1 MEPNVLLTI
10 EGQQWRVDDK
20 PQSIRLIT
28 EGNLF
33 RRDQTWFVV
42 YDESG
47 ATGMEGT
54 KTTLQVADDGTVSL
68 IRSGS
73 HDMRLTFAAG
83 SRHITRMGTPY
94 GDLDVEV
101 YTSLVKTEITDQGGY
116 IHLGYTIDFNNRDRL
131 NTRLDVE
138 IRHRPA

>member
-73 HDMRLTFAAG
+73 HDMHLTFAAG
-83 SRHITRMGTPY
+83 SRHITRMGTPH

-101 YTSLVKTEITDQGGY
+101 YTSLVKTEITDLGGY

-131 NTRLDVE
+131 NTRLDVK

>member
-33 RRDQTWFVV
+33 RRDHAWYVV

-54 KTTLQVADDGTVSL
+54 KTTLQVGDDGTVSL

-101 YTSLVKTEITDQGGY
+101 YTSLVKTEITDLGGY
-116 IHLGYTIDFNNRDRL
+116 IHLGYTIDFSNRDRL
-131 NTRLDVE
+131 NTRLNVE

>member
-1 MEPNVLLTI
+1 METNVLLTI

-20 PQSIRLIT
+20 PQSVRLIT
-28 EGNLF
+28 EGHLY

-54 KTTLQVADDGTVSL
+54 KTTLQVSDDGTVSL

-73 HDMRLTFAAG
+73 HDMSLTFSAG
-83 SRHITRMGTPY
+83 NRHITRMGTPY

-101 YTSLVKTEITDQGGY
+101 YTSLVQSQISEAGGS
-116 IHLGYTIDFNNRDRL
+116 IHLGYTIDFNHRDRL

-138 IRHRPA
+138 IKHRPS